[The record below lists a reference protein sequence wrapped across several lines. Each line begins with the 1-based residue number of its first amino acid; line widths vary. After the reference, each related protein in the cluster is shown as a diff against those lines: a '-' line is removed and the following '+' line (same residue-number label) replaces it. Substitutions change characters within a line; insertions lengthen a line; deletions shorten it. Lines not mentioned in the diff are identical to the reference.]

1 MNNNAVER
9 IRKALLKRALG
20 YNSTETV
27 VEYSGDG
34 EECTVVRKIVTEKDV
49 PPDIS
54 AAKLLLEKW
63 QTDDYSTMTDEQLEA
78 EKRRLLSLLK
88 GECVGKNKNSGKTE
102 GFWGT
107 EDAGQTEKA
116 SETESEEEAES
127 ADENEGSFGSVSEN
141 DGTESGADFCSVG
154 IGTDFRSAVRTN
166 GDGLIGSGGAD
177 DELAESVARTGK
189 GKGGTKKRCKN

>member
-34 EECTVVRKIVTEKDV
+34 EECTVVRKKVTEKDV

-88 GECVGKNKNSGKTE
+88 GECVEKNKNFGETE
-102 GFWGT
+102 GF
-107 EDAGQTEKA
+107 GQAEKA
-116 SETESEEEAES
+116 GETENEKEAES
-127 ADENEGSFGSVSEN
+127 ADENVGSFGSVSEN
-141 DGTESGADFCSVG
+141 DGSAGAADFCSVG
-154 IGTDFRSAVRTN
+154 IRTDFRSAVRTDD
-166 GDGLIGSGGAD
+166 DGLIGSDGAD

-189 GKGGTKKRCKN
+189 GKGGTKKKCKN

>member
-34 EECTVVRKIVTEKDV
+34 EECTVVRKKVTEKDV

-88 GECVGKNKNSGKTE
+88 GECVEKDKNFGENE
-102 GFWGT
+102 GF
-107 EDAGQTEKA
+107 GQAEKA
-116 SETESEEEAES
+116 GETENEEKAES
-127 ADENEGSFGSVSEN
+127 ADENEGSFGGVSEN
-141 DGTESGADFCSVG
+141 DGSAGGADFCSVG

-166 GDGLIGSGGAD
+166 GDGLIGTGGAD